1 MRLAPIMA
9 GVEEI
14 AAKMAHV
21 TAILGRDPQPA
32 DSATALP
39 ALQRMLEAMQ
49 RDGNRRQD
57 PIREVFARLGDKW
70 SPLLLLL
77 LQMRSLR
84 HATLWRLVGT
94 VAGDGQI
101 SQRILRLRLRGLEQD
116 GLIRRR
122 LIDSKPPGVQYELTQ
137 LGHELVSHIEG
148 LMAWTRGHSDEI
160 RAARKRF
167 VALSEP
173 DPGD

>member
-1 MRLAPIMA
+1 MP
-9 GVEEI
+9 GVEET
-14 AAKMAHV
+14 AAKMARV
-21 TAILGRDPQPA
+21 TAILGRDPDAA
-32 DSATALP
+32 DHATTLP
-39 ALQRMLEAMQ
+39 ALQRMLEAMA

-122 LIDSKPPGVQYELTQ
+122 LIDSKPPGVQYELTE

-148 LMAWTRGHSDEI
+148 LMAWTRGHSEEI
-160 RAARKRF
+160 RAARQRYA
-167 VALSEP
+167 ALSEP
-173 DPGD
+173 DPED